1 MARADG
7 GAGASDPAAGQGRA
21 RRRGADGPK
30 RRRIAAAVLLAL
42 CALLLFFAVL
52 ENGAPMVTELSV
64 PCAGLPEG
72 FEGFRI
78 AQVSDLHNAV
88 PGGGNDALLALL
100 AQSAPDLIA
109 ITGDLIDSRRPDVA
123 AALAFVQEAARIA
136 PVYYVT
142 GNHEARAPD
151 AFAALERGL
160 AALSVR
166 TLRDEAVALCR
177 GGGTITL
184 VGLDDPAFH
193 TDGRD
198 AQAQERAR
206 LERTLARLHDGE
218 GFALLLTHRPEYF
231 EAYAA
236 AGVSLTLAGHA
247 HGGQIRLPFLGGLY
261 APGQGFFPA
270 YDAGLYRRGGSAMA
284 VSRGLGNSILPLRI
298 NNRPELVVVTL
309 LPSDPDAAA

>member
-7 GAGASDPAAGQGRA
+7 GAGASDPAAGQGRT
-21 RRRGADGPK
+21 RRRGADGQK

-42 CALLLFFAVL
+42 CALLLFIAVL

-151 AFAALERGL
+151 VFAALERGL

-166 TLRDEAVALCR
+166 TLRDEAVALCG

-206 LERTLARLHDGE
+206 LERTLARLYDGE

-236 AGVSLTLAGHA
+236 AGVGLTLAGHA
-247 HGGQIRLPFLGGLY
+247 HGGQIRLLFLGGLY
-261 APGQGFFPA
+261 APGQGFFPV

-309 LPSDPDAAA
+309 LCSDPDAAA